1 MSEQNQ
7 NQNPCPAN
15 TAPSSGPMNRVI
27 DFRVPLHWLAGVA
40 FASLWFAFNLDRG
53 VTQMTKDYGQLLNNL
68 TALSAKFESLEANLN
83 AASSDQA
90 LLKFRV
96 ENLEAELRAIREMPG
111 LRASQTS
118 AHTHTHQGDRK

>member
-53 VTQMTKDYGQLLNNL
+53 VTQMTKDYGQL
-68 TALSAKFESLEANLN
+68 
-83 AASSDQA
+83 
-90 LLKFRV
+90 
-96 ENLEAELRAIREMPG
+96 
-111 LRASQTS
+111 
-118 AHTHTHQGDRK
+118 